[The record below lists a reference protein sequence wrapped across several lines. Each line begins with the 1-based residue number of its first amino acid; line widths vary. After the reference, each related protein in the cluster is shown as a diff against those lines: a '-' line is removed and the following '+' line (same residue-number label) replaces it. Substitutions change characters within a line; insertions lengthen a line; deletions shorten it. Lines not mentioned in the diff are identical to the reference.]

1 MNKNPDYARLFRGRP
16 LRFVLPLE
24 PKTDNRTNL
33 VTLPG
38 SSATASWK
46 GKDVFVKPEM
56 LCNLGCEL
64 PRFNYSLLGK
74 PYRYFYAISSDV
86 DLDNTGTVSIP
97 FFRLLLFCK
106 ILKGKSAGNV
116 KHQ

>member
-1 MNKNPDYARLFRGRP
+1 MNKNPDYARLFRSRP

-24 PKTDNRTNL
+24 PKKDNHTNL

-97 FFRLLLFCK
+97 FFRRYHIYYFLRY
-106 ILKGKSAGNV
+106 
-116 KHQ
+116 